1 MAAYLLADVE
11 IRNPE
16 PYAEYR
22 RRFDAI
28 LERYGGRILVNG
40 GPVEALEGEWRPRRL
55 VVLEFP
61 SADHARRWHASPE
74 YAAILPIRLRHATTR
89 FITLVE
95 GWAGP

>member
-11 IRNPE
+11 VLDPE

-22 RRFDAI
+22 HRFDAI
-28 LERYGGRILVNG
+28 LAQYSGRILVNG
-40 GPVEALEGEWRPRRL
+40 GAVESLEGNWRPRRL

-61 SADHARRWHASPE
+61 SADHARRWHTSPE
-74 YAAILPIRLRHATTR
+74 YAEILPIRLHYAATR